1 MKRILKN
8 KFFIIT
14 LFVALALTLSATIL
28 AVMGVNDPLR
38 NLFGTLTMPVRW
50 CASKIAEGIDGYK
63 IYFSKIDELVEQ
75 NNALR
80 SENAALREQL
90 AELQMSDA
98 QNEYLRDY
106 LELPWLVNDWSLVD
120 ATVIGRESSGY
131 RTTYTLNKGSL
142 HGIKKSMP
150 VVTADGVVGSVCEV
164 GLGYCKVI
172 SIIETTSS
180 VGVYAKRSGA
190 SGLLT
195 GDMKLREDGMCLIT
209 YIDAN
214 ADIRVGDLIVTAG
227 TGSIYPAEIVVGV
240 IAEIIPDDISRT
252 LTASVIPSAQLEG
265 LKFVSIITDYTIK
278 PYSYDDIDPTLG
290 QETQDTSEVTP

>member
-1 MKRILKN
+1 
-8 KFFIIT
+8 
-14 LFVALALTLSATIL
+14 
-28 AVMGVNDPLR
+28 
-38 NLFGTLTMPVRW
+38 
-50 CASKIAEGIDGYK
+50 
-63 IYFSKIDELVEQ
+63 
-75 NNALR
+75 
-80 SENAALREQL
+80 
-90 AELQMSDA
+90 
-98 QNEYLRDY
+98 
-106 LELPWLVNDWSLVD
+106 
-120 ATVIGRESSGY
+120 
-131 RTTYTLNKGSL
+131 
-142 HGIKKSMP
+142 MP

-164 GLGYCKVI
+164 GLGFCKVV

-180 VGVYAKRSGA
+180 VGVYVKRSGA

-240 IAEIIPDDISRT
+240 VAEIIPDDISRT

-265 LKFVSIITDYTIK
+265 LKFVSVITDYTIK

-290 QETQDTSEVTP
+290 QETQDTEEVTP